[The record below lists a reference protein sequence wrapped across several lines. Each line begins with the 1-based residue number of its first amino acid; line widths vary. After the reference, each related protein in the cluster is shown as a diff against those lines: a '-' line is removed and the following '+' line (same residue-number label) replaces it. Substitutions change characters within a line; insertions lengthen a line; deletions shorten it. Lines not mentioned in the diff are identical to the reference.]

1 MSLYILIIVVIVDL
15 QNFRIISIK
24 YNLNEMLVKSLT
36 MFIAFYIIILL
47 ARKKWIIVLIR
58 FMIIY

>member
-1 MSLYILIIVVIVDL
+1 MSLYILIIVDL

-47 ARKKWIIVLIR
+47 ARKMWIIVLIR